1 MTEKNI
7 NNDRW
12 CAYFLRVIQG
22 GNCIWA
28 DTELS
33 WKQVREQ
40 LISGT
45 KNNKNKFTS
54 MVINLLL
61 IKRSKD
67 IRSNKVVSW
76 E

>member
-1 MTEKNI
+1 MI
-7 NNDRW
+7 DDVPI
-12 CAYFLRVIQG
+12 FIRVIQG
-22 GNCIWA
+22 GSCIWA
-28 DTELS
+28 DIELS

-40 LISGT
+40 LISGI
-45 KNNKNKFTS
+45 KNSKNKFTS